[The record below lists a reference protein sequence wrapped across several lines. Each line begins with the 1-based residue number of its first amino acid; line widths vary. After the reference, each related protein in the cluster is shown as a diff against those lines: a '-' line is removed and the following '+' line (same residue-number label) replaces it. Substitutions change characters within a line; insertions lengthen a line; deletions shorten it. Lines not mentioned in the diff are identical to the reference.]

1 MPANWIEASFRPWMD
16 TDLRNT
22 RYGFQWWMLPLE
34 RPGGAE
40 DLGGVPFASGY
51 GGQKL
56 FVIPEY
62 DLVVVFFGCTTGGYD
77 CGIGDSVP
85 EAVMWN
91 YVLNGIRE

>member
-1 MPANWIEASFRPWMD
+1 MD

-22 RYGFQWWMLPLE
+22 RYGFQS
-34 RPGGAE
+34 
-40 DLGGVPFASGY
+40 FASGY